1 VGKRFSKTKTKMGF
15 GGDQVLHSIRRTVA
29 TMLERARVPE
39 GVAADLLGHE
49 KRGATMSF
57 GLYSGGSSMEQ
68 KRAAIEKL
76 DYPS

>member
-1 VGKRFSKTKTKMGF
+1 
-15 GGDQVLHSIRRTVA
+15 VA
-29 TMLERARVPE
+29 TLLERAGVPE
-39 GVAADLLGHE
+39 GVAADILGHE

-76 DYPS
+76 VYPL